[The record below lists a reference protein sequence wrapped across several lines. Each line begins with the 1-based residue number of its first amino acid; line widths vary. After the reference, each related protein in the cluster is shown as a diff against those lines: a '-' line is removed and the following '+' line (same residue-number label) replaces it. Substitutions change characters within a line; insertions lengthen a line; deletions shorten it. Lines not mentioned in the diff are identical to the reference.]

1 MDLQTKKD
9 IFIKMNRAIV
19 TCKKCR
25 LCRGRINAVPGEG
38 NINAKVVF
46 IGEAPGF
53 EEDKQGR
60 PFVGRS
66 GLLLGEMINKI
77 GLKRTDVWIGNV
89 IKCRPPENRNPLL
102 DEIRA
107 CKPYLEKQMELIKPK
122 IIVTLGRFALEF
134 LVPKAKI
141 SEAHGKPIRVKSYIV
156 FPIYHP
162 AAALRN
168 VAIKKIMIEDFMKI
182 KNLINIDIKSI
193 TNEAEK
199 KEDTAQLSLF

>member
-156 FPIYHP
+156 FPVYHP

-199 KEDTAQLSLF
+199 KEDNAQLSLF

>member
-141 SEAHGKPIRVKSYIV
+141 SEAHGKPIRIKSYIV

-199 KEDTAQLSLF
+199 KEDNAQLSLF

>member
-107 CKPYLEKQMELIKPK
+107 CKPYLEKQIELIKPK

-199 KEDTAQLSLF
+199 KEDNAQLSLF

>member
-141 SEAHGKPIRVKSYIV
+141 SEAHGKPIRIKSYIV